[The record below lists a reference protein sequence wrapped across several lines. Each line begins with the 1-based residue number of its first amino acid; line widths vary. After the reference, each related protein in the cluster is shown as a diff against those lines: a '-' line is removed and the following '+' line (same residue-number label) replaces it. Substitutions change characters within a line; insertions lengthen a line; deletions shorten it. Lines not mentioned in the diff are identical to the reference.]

1 MDINIQDRIRDKILR
16 SLPAVVRAE
25 LLRLA
30 DTRGG
35 ISSVSEIRL
44 RSVGISSAVISG
56 ERVRLFGRASGE
68 SLKRVLEV
76 ISDGALYSHRDTVG
90 RGYISL
96 PEGIR
101 VGICGMARYDG
112 GRLVGVSDVTS
123 LVFRLPTG
131 SFDAAAELLDVFV
144 SSDRGILIYSP
155 PGRGKTT
162 ALRSL
167 VRELGE
173 RGEDVAVID
182 ERCELLESEYTSAAV
197 DILRG
202 YSRADGIEIAL
213 RTLSPSVIAVDEVG
227 RAREA
232 EAMLE
237 TLSSGVRVILT
248 AHAGRADEAM
258 RRAALSPIF
267 DAGIVDR
274 LVGIELTEGRRSLSV
289 MEV

>member
-1 MDINIQDRIRDKILR
+1 MQDRIRDKIFR
-16 SLPAVVRAE
+16 SFPAGLRAE
-25 LLRLA
+25 LMRLA
-30 DTRGG
+30 DARGG

-44 RSVGISSAVISG
+44 RTVGISSLVISG

-68 SLKRVLEV
+68 SLKHVLEV

-258 RRAALSPIF
+258 RRAALRPIF

>member
-1 MDINIQDRIRDKILR
+1 MQDRIRDKILR

-68 SLKRVLEV
+68 SLKHVLEV

-101 VGICGMARYDG
+101 VGISGMARYDG

-131 SFDAAAELLDVFV
+131 SFDATAELLDVFV